1 MLYQDNSKIINTE
14 IVNEM
19 ENSMLNYAMSV
30 IVSRALPDVRDG
42 LKPVHRRILY
52 TLHENGLTP
61 EKAYRKCA
69 DTVGAVLGRY
79 HPHGDASVY
88 DALVRL
94 AQDFSM
100 RYPLVDGH
108 GNFGSIDGDGPA
120 AYRYTEAKMAK
131 LTLEMLT
138 DINKETVD
146 FTSNYDD
153 RLKEPTVL
161 PSRFPN
167 LLVNG
172 SVGIA
177 VGMATNIPPHNLGEV
192 IDALALLIEDP
203 DCTLEQIMEH
213 IKGPDFPTGGIIMG
227 KAGIRAAYATGKG
240 KIILRSR
247 THFEEIKGRNCI
259 IVDEIP
265 YMLRKER
272 LLKSIIQLVRDK
284 KIEGIYDLRDESDK
298 DGMRVVI
305 ELKKDAM
312 PEIVLNKLF
321 ALTQLQDTVGII
333 MLALVNNEPKIL
345 TLKQMLQDYLDFQ
358 VDVIQRRT
366 RFDLRKALE
375 RAHILQGFVLAADYI
390 DEVIAIIRAS
400 ATVGEAKAK
409 MIERFKDV
417 DMSALLDRAQY
428 DLTGLHIEAQTGLSD
443 EQAEAIVQ
451 MRLGQLTGLERQ
463 KITDELY
470 GLLTK
475 ISDYEDILADVN
487 RVYQII
493 MEDLNAIRK
502 KFSDP
507 RRTDIENVSGE
518 VDIEDL
524 IPEEDCVVTLTSNG
538 YIKRMPVAEYKTQRR
553 GGRGITGMKQR
564 EEDFV
569 EEMFICGSH
578 DNILFISNKGIMYKL
593 KCYEVPDGSKASR
606 GFNLI
611 NLLPLSEGEK
621 IAAMIKTTDFS
632 DEKFIVMAT
641 KNGKIKRTNLSLYKN
656 VRKNGLIA
664 IGLDE
669 GDEIEGVRMTDGD
682 AQLFVATRNGMA
694 IRLEESKIRALSRSA
709 HGVRAIKLRDG
720 DCVVSMARVR
730 EGASLLTVTENGYGK
745 RTELESYRI
754 QNRGGYGLTNY
765 KVDDTRGHVCGIKIV
780 DEEDDIIL
788 VSSDGIIIRILASD
802 VRIMGRIA
810 KGVRVMKVNEGAQVV
825 AFTRAEHDDSAE
837 TEKVEQLTEEQ
848 AREAEA
854 EAALEEQNEVIIEA
868 DPDDQD
874 DE

>member
-1 MLYQDNSKIINTE
+1 MLYNDNSKVINTE
-14 IVNEM
+14 ICDEM
-19 ENSMLNYAMSV
+19 EHSILHYAMSV

-69 DTVGAVLGRY
+69 DTVGSVLGRY

-131 LTLEMLT
+131 ITLDMLT
-138 DINKETVD
+138 DINKDTVD
-146 FTSNYDD
+146 FVANYDD
-153 RLKEPTVL
+153 RLKEPSVL

-192 IDALALLIEDP
+192 IEALQTLIDDPECSLED
-203 DCTLEQIMEH
+203 LMQH
-213 IKGPDFPTGGIIMG
+213 IQGPDFPTGGIIMG
-227 KAGIRAAYATGKG
+227 KAGIRAAYATGRG

-259 IVDEIP
+259 IIDEIP

-272 LLKSIIQLVRDK
+272 LLKSINQMARDK
-284 KIEGIYDLRDESDK
+284 KIEGLYDLRDESDK

-305 ELKKDAM
+305 ELKKDAV

-333 MLALVNNEPKIL
+333 MLALVNGEPKIL
-345 TLKQMLQDYLDFQ
+345 TLKEMLRNYLDFQ
-358 VDVIQRRT
+358 VEVIQRRT
-366 RFDLRKALE
+366 RFDLKKALE

-390 DEVIAIIRAS
+390 DDVIAILRKSKTIAEGKQ
-400 ATVGEAKAK
+400 A
-409 MIERFKDV
+409 MMERFKDI
-417 DMSALLDRAQY
+417 DISALLDHSQY
-428 DLTGLHIEAQTGLSD
+428 DFTGLHIERQIGLSE
-443 EQAEAIVQ
+443 EQADAIVQ
-451 MRLGQLTGLERQ
+451 MRLGALTGLERQ

-475 ISDYEDILADVN
+475 ISDYEDILADVK
-487 RVYQII
+487 RVYEII
-493 MEDLNAIRK
+493 MNDLNTIRK
-502 KFSDP
+502 KFSDK
-507 RRTDIENVSGE
+507 RRTDIESVSGE

-524 IPEEDCVVTLTSNG
+524 IPQEDCVVTLTNNG
-538 YIKRMPVAEYKTQRR
+538 YIKRMPVSEYKTQRR

-569 EEMFICGSH
+569 EEMFICGTH

-611 NLLPLSEGEK
+611 NLLPLTDGEK
-621 IAAMIKTTDFS
+621 ITAMIKTTDFS
-632 DEKFIVMAT
+632 EDKFITIVT
-641 KNGKIKRTNLSLYKN
+641 KNGKIKRSNLSLYKN

-669 GDEIEGVRMTDGD
+669 GDEIAGVRMTDGN
-682 AQLFVATRNGMA
+682 AQIFVATRNGMA
-694 IRLEESKIRALSRSA
+694 IRIEESKGRSMSRSA
-709 HGVRAIKLRDG
+709 HGVRVIKLRDG
-720 DCVVSMARVR
+720 DYVVGIARVR
-730 EGASLLTVTENGYGK
+730 DGASLLTVTENGYGK
-745 RTELESYRI
+745 RTDIDSYRI
-754 QNRGGYGLTNY
+754 QNRGGYGLSNY
-765 KVDDTRGHVCGIKIV
+765 KIDDIRGHVCGIKIV
-780 DEEDDIIL
+780 DEDDDIIL
-788 VSSDGIIIRILASD
+788 ASSDGIIIRILASD
-802 VRIMGRIA
+802 IRIMGRIA
-810 KGVRVMKVNEGAQVV
+810 KGVRVMRVTEGAKVV
-825 AFTRAEHDDSAE
+825 AVTRAEHDDNAE

-848 AREAEA
+848 AIQAEK
-854 EAALEEQNEVIIEA
+854 ESEIEERNEIVFESESEE
-868 DPDDQD
+868 